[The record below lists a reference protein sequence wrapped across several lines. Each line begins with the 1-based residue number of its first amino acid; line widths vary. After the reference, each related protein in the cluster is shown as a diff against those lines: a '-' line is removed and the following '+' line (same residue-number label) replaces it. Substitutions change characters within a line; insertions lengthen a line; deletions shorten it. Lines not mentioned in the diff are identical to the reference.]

1 MSAVCAGLVAA
12 LPTHAQLAPFERLP
26 AAELAVMAPS
36 ARVVGEPGSMRIAP
50 APCPSTDEPGL
61 RRRILEIAAQE
72 WGYFGFHIVDET
84 AIDDNDG
91 RDRFR
96 SSRRPFSWLDP
107 AESARVAASIA
118 GYWAVTR
125 DGAWI
130 LERQNSHWNGPEGV
144 AARWRDPWSAAF
156 ISWVMCESGLGSEDR
171 FRHHIAH
178 HVYIDQAIEARDD
191 PASAAAFVAYDVG
204 ERPLEPG
211 DMVCRARRGA
221 YRSIAERRR
230 DIGVGVR
237 SHCDIVVGIEPERG
251 RILAIGGNVRGRVSL
266 KLLPAEFR
274 PPGDDHVATSIGRGG
289 RSVFAHLE
297 LRASSVEADAF
308 EKTAT
313 LRAAAARG
321 DQRVALEHT
330 LRGAPGASFDAPAPL
345 SSGPAAASP

>member
-1 MSAVCAGLVAA
+1 I
-12 LPTHAQLAPFERLP
+12 
-26 AAELAVMAPS
+26 APS

-72 WGYFGFHIVDET
+72 WGYFGFHVVDET
-84 AIDDNDG
+84 AIDEDDG
-91 RDRFR
+91 DRCR
-96 SSRRPFSWLDP
+96 RPRRPFSWLDP
-107 AESARVAASIA
+107 AEYARVAASIA

-130 LERQNSHWNGPEGV
+130 LERQNAHWNGPEGI

-156 ISWVMCESGLGSEDR
+156 ISWVMCESGLGSEER
-171 FRHHIAH
+171 FRRHIAH
-178 HVYIDQAIEARDD
+178 HVYIDQAIEARDH

-211 DMVCRARRGA
+211 DLVCRARRGA

-237 SHCDIVVGIEPERG
+237 SHCDIVVGIEPARG

-266 KLLPAEFR
+266 KLLPAAFR
-274 PPGDDHVATSIGRGG
+274 PPGDEHVATSIGRGG
-289 RSVFAHLE
+289 RSVFAHLK
-297 LRASSVEADAF
+297 LRAPSVEADAF
-308 EKTAT
+308 GHTST
-313 LRAAAARG
+313 LRAVAARA
-321 DQRVALEHT
+321 DRRVALERT
-330 LRGAPGASFDAPAPL
+330 LAGELRTAPGAAFEVPAPL
-345 SSGPAAASP
+345 SSG